1 MATMKNKPTSADV
14 ARNVTQNTE
23 DLYNKALVDR
33 AFAAGSIDTTKLAPG
48 DLAVTGNLDVT
59 SSGAVDAVLTLE
71 RGDDANAQVTITQ
84 TATAVDIDYGTSDTV
99 LTINQAGADVD
110 LVVEGDT
117 DVRLLAVNAGLDSVG
132 IGVLATDATA
142 KFQVDSTT
150 KGFLLPRMTTAQRDA
165 IASPAAALMIYN
177 TTTNKLNVFTTT
189 WEVIT
194 SA

>member
-48 DLAVTGNLDVT
+48 
-59 SSGAVDAVLTLE
+59 SE
-71 RGDDANAQVTITQ
+71 
-84 TATAVDIDYGTSDTV
+84 ATA
-99 LTINQAGADVD
+99 
-110 LVVEGDT
+110 E
-117 DVRLLAVNAGLDSVG
+117 
-132 IGVLATDATA
+132 
-142 KFQVDSTT
+142 FQVDSTT
-150 KGFLLPRMTTAQRDA
+150 KGFLPPRMTTAQRDA
-165 IASPAAALMIYN
+165 ITSPAAGLMIYN
-177 TTTNKLNVFTTT
+177 TTTNKLNVYTTT